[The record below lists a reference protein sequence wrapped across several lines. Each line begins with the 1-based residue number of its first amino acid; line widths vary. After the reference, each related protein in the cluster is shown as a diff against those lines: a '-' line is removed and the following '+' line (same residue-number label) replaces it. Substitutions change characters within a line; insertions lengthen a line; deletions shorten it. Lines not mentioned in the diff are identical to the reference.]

1 MTYREVMTALK
12 SAGTAQNRKIYQR
25 HGAREPL
32 YGVSYAELG
41 RLQRRIGADQRLA
54 EQLWRSGNHD
64 ARVLATQIA
73 DPEVIR
79 VRVCD
84 AWLREAEDH
93 ILCGQLGKLVAR
105 MPSGPDRARAWR
117 ARKREWPCAAG
128 WSATASLAVERR
140 LSRDE
145 ALELIGQI
153 ERGIS
158 DAPNRVRHDMNG
170 ALIAIGTF
178 YPDLRAVAGDAAIR
192 IGRPDVDHGET
203 SCVTPEAAPY
213 IAKAG
218 ARFDAKLRRGS
229 GKRS

>member
-1 MTYREVMTALK
+1 MTYREVIASLK
-12 SAGTAQNRKIYQR
+12 SAGTAQNRKVYRR

-41 RLQRRIGADQRLA
+41 RLRKRIGSDQRLA

-73 DPEVIR
+73 DPEAIR

-105 MPSGPDRARAWR
+105 MPSGPERASAWR
-117 ARKREWPCAAG
+117 GRRREWPCAAG
-128 WSATASLAVERR
+128 WSATASLAMERR
-140 LSRDE
+140 LSTDE
-145 ALELIGQI
+145 ALQLIGEI
-153 ERGIS
+153 EAGVD

-170 ALIAIGTF
+170 ALIAIGTA
-178 YPDLRAVAGDAAIR
+178 YPNLRAVATDTAMR
-192 IGRPDVDHGET
+192 IGRVEVDHGET
-203 SCVTPEAAPY
+203 SCATPEAAPY

-218 ARFDAKLRRGS
+218 AHFDRKLRRGARKGS
-229 GKRS
+229 